1 MAYSGEVAMLPTI
14 AEQLAA
20 ARRRELEEAAMGP
33 YEAYRLYQIERPK
46 SAAEIRLAD
55 ERAGRLAAA
64 AADVFRQLTR
74 PARRWQPARRR
85 GIAPQPHSSCGSD
98 RMTERIG
105 VR

>member
-1 MAYSGEVAMLPTI
+1 MFPTI

-46 SAAEIRLAD
+46 TAADLRLAD
-55 ERAGRLAAA
+55 ERTGRLAAA
-64 AADVFRQLTR
+64 AADVFRQLTW
-74 PARRWQPARRR
+74 PARRRQPARRG
-85 GIAPQPHSSCGSD
+85 GIAQQPHSSCGSD